1 MTGAVT
7 WDNATVETTPP
18 SAIEMDYYPVF
29 MNLRGRRVLVVGGG
43 EVAARK
49 VDLVYSAGAHVVV
62 VAPWL
67 GAELEARLGRGE
79 IEHVARR
86 WVSGDVANSTLVV
99 AATDDPGVHE
109 CISVYCQRL
118 GIPVNVVDDTPL
130 CSVITPAMVDRSPI
144 QIAISSAGVAPV
156 LARRLRAWIE
166 AAVPPGYGRLAG
178 LAARFRDTVKA
189 RFASVDERRRFWE
202 RILEGPVADL
212 VYADRDDDA
221 AARLAREIEAPHAP
235 GDTAGSVALVGAGPG
250 DPDLLTF
257 RALRLMQQA
266 DVVLY
271 DRLVSDGVLELTRRD
286 AEKVYVGKRRSN
298 HHLTQDRINAEL
310 IRLARAGKR
319 VVRLKGGDPFIF
331 GRGGEEIG
339 ELMEAGI
346 DFQVVPGITAA
357 AGCAAYAGIPL
368 THRDH
373 AQSVQFITAHL
384 REGGVDLD
392 WSGLVR
398 PGNTLA
404 VYMGLSGVREL
415 CARLIEHGRGADTP
429 AALIQQG
436 TLPDQRVFV
445 GSLASLPDL
454 IDAHD
459 VQAPTLIIVGEVVSL
474 HRQLQWYRPEEKVE
488 AADAPTGPGDGGVR
502 VESVAEP
509 AARPGRMAG

>member
-1 MTGAVT
+1 
-7 WDNATVETTPP
+7 
-18 SAIEMDYYPVF
+18 MDYYPVF

-49 VDLVYSAGAHVVV
+49 VDLVHSAGAHVVV

-67 GAELEARLGRGE
+67 GEELRARLTRGE

-86 WVSGDVANSTLVV
+86 WVSGDVANSALVV

-109 CISVYCQRL
+109 CISVYCRQL

-178 LAARFRDTVKA
+178 LAARFRDAVKG
-189 RFASVDERRRFWE
+189 RFASVDERRKFWE

-212 VYADRDDDA
+212 VYAGRDAEA
-221 AARLAREIEAPHAP
+221 AERLTREIDAPDAS
-235 GDTAGSVALVGAGPG
+235 GGAAGSVALVGAGPG

-257 RALRLMQQA
+257 RALRLMQHA
-266 DVVLY
+266 DIVLY
-271 DRLVSDGVLELTRRD
+271 DRLVSDAVLELTRRD
-286 AEKVYVGKRRSN
+286 AEKIYVGKRRSN
-298 HHLTQDRINAEL
+298 HHVTQDRINAEL

-339 ELMEAGI
+339 ELMDAGI

-384 REGGVDLD
+384 RDGSVDLD
-392 WSGLVR
+392 WPALVR
-398 PGNTLA
+398 PGTTLA

-415 CARLIEHGRGADTP
+415 CARLIEHGRDAQTP
-429 AALIQQG
+429 AALVQQG
-436 TLPDQRVFV
+436 TLPEQRVFV
-445 GSLASLPDL
+445 GSLNSLPDL
-454 IDAHD
+454 IEAHE
-459 VQAPTLIIVGEVVSL
+459 VQAPTLIIVGDVVRL

-488 AADAPTGPGDGGVR
+488 AADAP
-502 VESVAEP
+502 VEPVDTPVDPTPVIEP
-509 AARPGRMAG
+509 ANHAGRMAG

>member
-1 MTGAVT
+1 
-7 WDNATVETTPP
+7 
-18 SAIEMDYYPVF
+18 MDYYPVF

>member
-1 MTGAVT
+1 
-7 WDNATVETTPP
+7 
-18 SAIEMDYYPVF
+18 MDYYPVF

-49 VDLVYSAGAHVVV
+49 VDLVHSAGARVVV
-62 VAPWL
+62 VAPCL
-67 GAELEARLGRGE
+67 GEELRARLARGE
-79 IEHVARR
+79 IQHVGRR
-86 WVSGDVANSTLVV
+86 WVAGDVAGSALVI

-144 QIAISSAGVAPV
+144 QIAISSGGVAPV

-166 AAVPPGYGRLAG
+166 AAVPPGYGRLAR
-178 LAARFRDTVKA
+178 LAARFRSAVKT
-189 RFASVDERRRFWE
+189 RFASVDERRKFWE

-212 VYADRDDDA
+212 VYAGRDADA
-221 AARLAREIEAPHAP
+221 AARLTREIEARDA
-235 GDTAGSVALVGAGPG
+235 GGEAGSVALVGAGPG

-257 RALRLMQQA
+257 RALRLMQHA

-271 DRLVSDGVLELTRRD
+271 DRLVSDAVLELTRRD
-286 AEKVYVGKRRSN
+286 AEKIYVGKRRSN

-339 ELMEAGI
+339 ELMDAGI

-384 REGGVDLD
+384 RDGTVDLD
-392 WSGLVR
+392 WPALVR
-398 PGNTLA
+398 PGTTLA

-429 AALIQQG
+429 AALVQQG
-436 TLPDQRVFV
+436 TLPEQRVFV
-445 GSLASLPDL
+445 GSLASLPGL
-454 IDAHD
+454 IEAHE
-459 VQAPTLIIVGEVVSL
+459 VQAPTLIIVGDVVRL
-474 HRQLQWYRPEEKVE
+474 HRQLQWYRPEEKIE
-488 AADAPTGPGDGGVR
+488 AADAPAGDDAPGVPI
-502 VESVAEP
+502 P
-509 AARPGRMAG
+509 AQPASMPVTMVG